1 MKKTVSVN
9 IKGSNFLIEEDA
21 YELLQDY
28 LDRLENALKH
38 ESGSKEIIEDV
49 ELRIAELCSE
59 KLSEFKKVVELAD
72 IEDILGKLG
81 DPSMY
86 VDEDAEESTEGRSY
100 EKSSS
105 ESGERRLFRD
115 TENAVIGGVCQGIA
129 NFMNIDV
136 VVIRAIFVVI
146 LLFAGFGF
154 PLYIILWIIVPKTK
168 TTIDRLRMKGR
179 PITVESVREEVESA
193 AERIKDKSSN
203 FASNIRDNENNRRR
217 LSGIGRI
224 IAIVGGSI
232 LILWGLSWLIL
243 FLVFIVGGFEIIP
256 ILSEDGPMSVT
267 ELGQLLLASPD
278 DIPYAWFGLILGG
291 LSIIM
296 FLLLLGSSLIF
307 KLRNRWMKVTLLGL
321 AAGAVVGGI
330 MCAYLG
336 FKAGVDLT
344 LEGEVEKPIATVYTN
359 ELTILPELNSTETD
373 SGYSVKS
380 NGRNGFLKI
389 SKDEIQ
395 MYGIQM
401 MYRESPDS
409 LFHIHQNK
417 SARARSNSK
426 GVKRA
431 DNIEHDLR
439 LVGDSLYLDTDYHF
453 PREDKIRDQRV
464 LIIIDIPEGGKVI
477 TDGREITFD
486 EIDEDNEDYDDEDDE
501 DDDEDDRK
509 KHRRQ
514 HKHGHFFGDG
524 DYENRYGRW

>member
-28 LDRLENALKH
+28 LERLENALKH

-72 IEDILGKLG
+72 IEDILSKLG

-86 VDEDAEESTEGRSY
+86 VDEDSEETTEDRSY
-100 EKSSS
+100 AKSTS

-115 TENAVIGGVCQGIA
+115 TDNAVIGGVCQGIA

-154 PLYIILWIIVPKTK
+154 PLYVILWIIVPKTK

-203 FASNIRDNENNRRR
+203 FASSIRDNENNRRR
-217 LSGIGRI
+217 LSGVGRI
-224 IAIVGGSI
+224 IAIVAGAI
-232 LILWGLSWLIL
+232 LIVWGLSWLIA
-243 FLVFIVGGFEIIP
+243 FLVFIIGGFEFIP
-256 ILSEDGPMSVT
+256 ILSEDGPISAT
-267 ELGQLLLASPD
+267 ELGQLVLASPD
-278 DIPYAWFGLILGG
+278 DVSLAWLGLILGG

-307 KLRNRWMKVTLLGL
+307 KLRNRWMKVTLLSL
-321 AAGAVVGGI
+321 AAGTVIGGVL
-330 MCAYLG
+330 CAYLG

-344 LEGEVEKPIATVYTN
+344 LEGEVEMEVATVYTD
-359 ELTILPELNSTETD
+359 ELTLLPELNSVETE

-380 NGRNGFLKI
+380 NGRNGFMKI
-389 SKDEIQ
+389 TNDEIR
-395 MYGIQM
+395 MYGIQLI
-401 MYRESPDS
+401 YRESPDS

-417 SARARSNSK
+417 SARARSNTK

-431 DNIEHDLR
+431 DNIEHSLR
-439 LVGDSLYLDTDYHF
+439 LEGDSLYLDTDYHF

-464 LIIIDIPEGGKVI
+464 YVIIDIPEGGKVH

-486 EIDEDNEDYDDEDDE
+486 ETSEE
-501 DDDEDDRK
+501 DDDDRK
-509 KHRRQ
+509 HHREKR
-514 HKHGHFFGDG
+514 KYGHLFGDG
-524 DYENRYGRW
+524 NFERRHNRW